1 MAAVFDDIDER
12 VAEFVLSQPV
22 FFVATAP
29 LGAEGHVNCSPKGNR
44 GEFAI
49 LGPHSVAYLDQTGS
63 GSETIAHLRENG
75 RIVVMFCAFAGPPR
89 IVRFHGRGECIPI
102 GDSRFS
108 ELATHFS
115 ADVGVGARSVISI
128 EVERVSD
135 SCGYGVPFMDFR
147 SHRPTMDQW
156 ATRKGEEGI
165 HDYWVEMNQN
175 SIDGLPSLHVEER
188 GRAD

>member
-1 MAAVFDDIDER
+1 VAAVFDDINER
-12 VAEFVLSQPV
+12 VAEFALSQPV

-49 LGPHSVAYLDQTGS
+49 IGPRSIAYLDQTGS

-75 RIVVMFCAFAGPPR
+75 RIVVMFCAFQGPPR

-102 GDSRFS
+102 GHSRFP
-108 ELATHFS
+108 ELATHFP
-115 ADVGVGARSVISI
+115 ADLGVGVRSVVTV
-128 EVERVSD
+128 EVERISD

-156 ATRKGEEGI
+156 STRKGEEGI
-165 HDYWVEMNQN
+165 WDYWAETNRN
-175 SIDGLPSLHVEER
+175 SIDGLPSLDLKER